1 MLAEKIDVCAFWVW
15 FIENYPKGIEIM
27 RLRPDFQYKFD
38 VANGQTICLIIKQVS
53 LLSNG

>member
-38 VANGQTICLIIKQVS
+38 VANGHSDLPDH
-53 LLSNG
+53 